1 MFFPQCYSRVPNS
14 EKKIF
19 RLYSQIAIKI
29 HSQLS
34 AQHSA
39 SQFYFFSTAHDY
51 GHKLKHLFLPAS
63 RYDKVFGSL
72 MMNWW
77 FADGFGKGQVD
88 DERESFRIILP
99 IHITRRK
106 ARRWLHHPKKEDDY
120 ETLFF

>member
-1 MFFPQCYSRVPNS
+1 MNVLPEF
-14 EKKIF
+14 
-19 RLYSQIAIKI
+19 QILKRKYFAYVVKLSTIKI

-106 ARRWLHHPKKEDDY
+106 QEDDCTIPKKK
-120 ETLFF
+120 TIMKLFFF